1 MGRDDSA
8 PTGTRLGALSVA
20 GSVKAA
26 DEAETLS
33 EAEAGGSLVGATCE
47 CSEVPAVVLA
57 TVPAV
62 VLATVPP
69 RFASASTV
77 GSEGGGGG
85 GTGDSE
91 LRTGRAK
98 GKVTV

>member
-1 MGRDDSA
+1 M
-8 PTGTRLGALSVA
+8 A

-47 CSEVPAVVLA
+47 CSEVPAVVLATVPAVVLA